1 MPLSVVSGEGQSD
14 MQERGAEV
22 LLPGGCMTFLTVEN
36 ATKRFG
42 GVTALNQVNF
52 DINEGEVH
60 GLVGENGCGKSTLMK
75 IIAGVLSR
83 DEGTLSIKGQPVS
96 RYNAMEA
103 VKQGI
108 GIIYQDLSLFPN
120 LSVLENIYLSQMLN
134 ERKALV
140 RSSFY
145 KVKVKQIILQLGIQ
159 LDLETTV
166 DELPIAKQQLVA
178 IARALVNESKL
189 IILDEPTTALTRS
202 EINNLFTILRQL
214 KSQGIAFI
222 FISHKLNELLEICDR
237 VTVMRDGC
245 VIDSLPTAQLT
256 TVDIESMMLG
266 YALTYETRTS
276 CASDEVLLSVRNLSK
291 RNSFQDVS
299 FDLHKGEVLGIAGLL
314 GAGRT
319 ELAMA
324 LFGIEPAQSGDITLH
339 GKPVQLNSI
348 HAAVKNGIAYVP
360 EDRLA
365 QGLVMEQ
372 SIAANTAICTLD
384 HYLTP
389 LRLLN
394 GKKMRNTVESLLK
407 GMQVKYGSQDQPINM
422 LSGGNQQKVVLAKW
436 LAMKP
441 QVFILDSPT
450 VGIDVGAKNY
460 IYQTVKSKAQEGMG
474 IIFISDELPELL
486 ANCDRI
492 ILMRR
497 GRLGESWRSDEI
509 DNDKLQHEMER
520 Q

>member
-1 MPLSVVSGEGQSD
+1 
-14 MQERGAEV
+14 MQ
-22 LLPGGCMTFLTVEN
+22 FLAVEN
-36 ATKRFG
+36 VTKKFG
-42 GVTALNQVNF
+42 GVTALNNVSF
-52 DINEGEVH
+52 DINQGEVH

-75 IIAGVLSR
+75 IIAGVVAR
-83 DEGTLSIKGQPVS
+83 DRGTLTIKHQPVT
-96 RYNAMEA
+96 RYNAIEA
-103 VKQGI
+103 GKQGI

-120 LSVLENIYLSQMLN
+120 LTVMENIYISQMLN
-134 ERKALV
+134 EKKPLV
-140 RSSFY
+140 RASAY
-145 KVKVKQIILQLGIQ
+145 RDNVIAILDQLGIR
-159 LDLETTV
+159 LDLNATV

-178 IARALVNESKL
+178 IARALANESKL

-202 EINNLFTILRQL
+202 EITNLFTLLRQL

-237 VTVMRDGC
+237 VTVMRDGR
-245 VIDSLPTAQLT
+245 VIDCQPTTQLT
-256 TVDIESMMLG
+256 SAAIEAKMLG
-266 YALTYETRTS
+266 YALTYEKR
-276 CASDEVLLSVRNLSK
+276 ASHATDKVLLSVRNLSK
-291 RNSFQDVS
+291 RNSFQDIS

-324 LFGIEPAQSGDITLH
+324 LFGVEPAQH
-339 GKPVQLNSI
+339 GEVWLNGQRVRLDSI
-348 HAAVKNGIAYVP
+348 HDAVKNGIACVP
-360 EDRLA
+360 EDRLL

-384 HYLTP
+384 QYFTP

-394 GKKMRNTVESLLK
+394 SNKMRSSVERLLK
-407 GMQVKYGSQDQPINM
+407 AMQVKYGSQEQPVSM

-460 IYQTVKSKAQEGMG
+460 IYQTVKARAAEGMG

-492 ILMRR
+492 IMMRR
-497 GRLGESWRSDEI
+497 GRLGKSWLSDDI
-509 DNDKLQHEMER
+509 DNDTLQRELEL
-520 Q
+520 

>member
-1 MPLSVVSGEGQSD
+1 
-14 MQERGAEV
+14 MQ
-22 LLPGGCMTFLTVEN
+22 FLAVDKV
-36 ATKRFG
+36 TKKFG
-42 GVTALNQVNF
+42 GVTALNNVSF

-75 IIAGVLSR
+75 IIAGVLER
-83 DEGTLSIKGQPVS
+83 DRGTLAIKNQPMQ
-96 RYNAMEA
+96 RYNAIEA

-120 LSVLENIYLSQMLN
+120 LTVLENIYISQMLN
-134 ERKALV
+134 DKKPLV
-140 RSSFY
+140 RASAY
-145 KVKVKQIILQLGIQ
+145 RDNVQRIIDQLGIR
-159 LDLETTV
+159 LDLSATV
-166 DELPIAKQQLVA
+166 DALPIAKQQLVA
-178 IARALVNESKL
+178 IARALVNESRL

-202 EINNLFTILRQL
+202 EINNLFTILRHL

-237 VTVMRDGC
+237 VTVMRDGK
-245 VIDSLPTAQLT
+245 VIDCQPTEQLT
-256 TVDIESMMLG
+256 SADIEAMMLG
-266 YALTYETRTS
+266 YALTYEARVS
-276 CASDEVLLSVRNLSK
+276 CATREVLLSVRNLSK
-291 RNSFQDVS
+291 RNSFQDIS

-324 LFGIEPAQSGDITLH
+324 LFGVEPAQSGEVYLN
-339 GKPVQLNSI
+339 GRPVRLNSI
-348 HAAVKNGIAYVP
+348 NDAVKQGIAYVP

-372 SIAANTAICTLD
+372 SIAANAAICTLD
-384 HYLTP
+384 HYLSP

-394 GKKMRNTVESLLK
+394 GGKMRDTVEELLK
-407 GMQVKYGSQDQPINM
+407 GMQVKYGSQDQPIRM

-441 QVFILDSPT
+441 KVFILDSPT
-450 VGIDVGAKNY
+450 VGIDVGAKSY
-460 IYQTVKSKAQEGMG
+460 IYQTVKAKAEEGMG

-492 ILMRR
+492 IMMRR
-497 GRLGESWRSDEI
+497 GRLGKSWLTSEI
-509 DNDKLQHEMER
+509 DNDALQHELEL
-520 Q
+520 

>member
-1 MPLSVVSGEGQSD
+1 MQFLSVANV
-14 MQERGAEV
+14 
-22 LLPGGCMTFLTVEN
+22 
-36 ATKRFG
+36 TKKFG
-42 GVTALNQVNF
+42 GVTALNDVSF
-52 DINEGEVH
+52 DINEGEIH

-75 IIAGVLSR
+75 IIAGVEAR
-83 DEGTLSIKGQPVS
+83 DRGTLTVKNQPVQ
-96 RYNAMEA
+96 RFTAMDA

-120 LSVLENIYLSQMLN
+120 LTVLENIYISQMLN
-134 ERKALV
+134 DRKALV
-140 RSSFY
+140 RSRTY
-145 KVKVKQIILQLGIQ
+145 QENVEKIIAQLGIR
-159 LDLETTV
+159 LDLDATV

-202 EINNLFTILRQL
+202 EINSLFAILSQL
-214 KSQGIAFI
+214 KQQGIAFI

-237 VTVMRDGC
+237 VTVMRDGK
-245 VIDSLPTAQLT
+245 VIDCQPTAQLSSS
-256 TVDIESMMLG
+256 DIENLMLG
-266 YALTYETRTS
+266 YALTFETRQS
-276 CASDEVLLSVRNLSK
+276 SASQDVLLSVRHLSK

-324 LFGIEPAQSGDITLH
+324 LFGVEPAQSGEIYLQ
-339 GKPVQLNSI
+339 GQRVEINSI
-348 HAAVKNGIAYVP
+348 HTAVKNGIAYVP

-372 SIAANTAICTLD
+372 SIAANAAICTLD

-389 LRLLN
+389 MRLLN
-394 GKKMRNTVESLLK
+394 GRKMRETVEGLLK
-407 GMQVKYGSQDQPINM
+407 GMQVKYGSQDQPIRM

-436 LAMKP
+436 LAMRP

-460 IYQTVKSKAQEGMG
+460 IYQTVKAKAQEGMG

-492 ILMRR
+492 IMMQR
-497 GRLGESWRSDEI
+497 GRLGKSWRSDEI
-509 DNDKLQHEMER
+509 DNETLQREIER

>member
-1 MPLSVVSGEGQSD
+1 MQFLSVANV
-14 MQERGAEV
+14 
-22 LLPGGCMTFLTVEN
+22 
-36 ATKRFG
+36 TKKFG
-42 GVTALNQVNF
+42 GVTALNDVSF

-75 IIAGVLSR
+75 IIAGVEAR
-83 DEGTLSIKGQPVS
+83 DRGSMSIKNQPIHRFS
-96 RYNAMEA
+96 AMDA

-120 LSVLENIYLSQMLN
+120 LTVLENIYISQMLN
-134 ERKALV
+134 DRKALV
-140 RSSFY
+140 RSAGY
-145 KVKVKQIILQLGIQ
+145 KDNVEKIIAQLGIK
-159 LDLETTV
+159 LDLDASVE
-166 DELPIAKQQLVA
+166 ELPIAKQQLVA
-178 IARALVNESKL
+178 IARALVNQSKL

-214 KSQGIAFI
+214 KAQGIAFI

-237 VTVMRDGC
+237 VTVMRDGK
-245 VIDSLPTAQLT
+245 VIDCQPTTQLT
-256 TVDIESMMLG
+256 SGDIEALMLG
-266 YALTYETRTS
+266 YALTFEQR
-276 CASDEVLLSVRNLSK
+276 ASSASEEVLLSVRNLSK

-324 LFGIEPAQSGDITLH
+324 LFGVEPAQSGEIRLH
-339 GKPVQLNSI
+339 GKPVTINSI
-348 HAAVKNGIAYVP
+348 HAAVKHGIAYVP

-372 SIAANTAICTLD
+372 SIAANAAICTLD

-389 LRLLN
+389 LGLLN
-394 GKKMRNTVESLLK
+394 GSKMRATVEQLLK
-407 GMQVKYGSQDQPINM
+407 GMQVKYGSQDQPIRM

-436 LAMKP
+436 LAMRP

-460 IYQTVKSKAQEGMG
+460 IYQTVKAKAQEGMG

-492 ILMRR
+492 IMMQR
-497 GRLGESWRSDEI
+497 GRLGNSWRSDEI
-509 DNDKLQHEMER
+509 DNESLQHEMER

>member
-1 MPLSVVSGEGQSD
+1 MQFLSVANV
-14 MQERGAEV
+14 
-22 LLPGGCMTFLTVEN
+22 
-36 ATKRFG
+36 TKKFG
-42 GVTALNQVNF
+42 GVTALNDVSF

-75 IIAGVLSR
+75 IIAGVESR
-83 DEGTLSIKGQPVS
+83 DRGSLTIKNQPIQ
-96 RYNAMEA
+96 RFTAMDA

-120 LSVLENIYLSQMLN
+120 LSVLENIYISQMLN
-134 ERKALV
+134 DRKALV
-140 RSSFY
+140 RSSTY
-145 KVKVKQIILQLGIQ
+145 KDNVVKIIAQLGIH
-159 LDLETTV
+159 LDLDATV

-178 IARALVNESKL
+178 IARALVNQSKL

-202 EINNLFTILRQL
+202 EINNLFAILRQL
-214 KSQGIAFI
+214 KQQGIAFI

-237 VTVMRDGC
+237 VTVMRDGK
-245 VIDSLPTAQLT
+245 VIDCQPTEKLT
-256 TVDIESMMLG
+256 SGDIENLMLG
-266 YALTYETRTS
+266 YALSFETRATS
-276 CASDEVLLSVRNLSK
+276 ATDEVLLSVRHLCK

-299 FDLHKGEVLGIAGLL
+299 FELRKGEVLGIAGLL

-324 LFGIEPAQSGDITLH
+324 LFGVEPAQSGEIYLH
-339 GKPVQLNSI
+339 GQPVTINSI
-348 HAAVKNGIAYVP
+348 HAAVKHGIAYVP

-365 QGLVMEQ
+365 QGLIMEQ
-372 SIAANTAICTLD
+372 SIAANAAICTLD

-389 LRLLN
+389 MRLLN
-394 GKKMRNTVESLLK
+394 SQKMRDTVEELLK
-407 GMQVKYGSQDQPINM
+407 GMQVKYGSQDQPIRM

-436 LAMKP
+436 LAMRP

-460 IYQTVKSKAQEGMG
+460 IYQTVKAKAQEGMG

-492 ILMRR
+492 IMMQR
-497 GRLGESWRSDEI
+497 GRLGKSWRSDEI
-509 DNDKLQHEMER
+509 DNETLQHEMER

>member
-1 MPLSVVSGEGQSD
+1 
-14 MQERGAEV
+14 MQ
-22 LLPGGCMTFLTVEN
+22 FLAVDKV
-36 ATKRFG
+36 TKKFG
-42 GVTALNQVNF
+42 GVTALNNVSF

-75 IIAGVLSR
+75 IIAGVLER
-83 DEGTLSIKGQPVS
+83 DRGTLTIKNQPMQ
-96 RYNAMEA
+96 RYSAIEA

-120 LSVLENIYLSQMLN
+120 LTVLENIYISQMLN
-134 ERKALV
+134 EKKPLV
-140 RSSFY
+140 RASAY
-145 KVKVKQIILQLGIQ
+145 RDRVERIIDQLGIR
-159 LDLETTV
+159 LDLSATV

-202 EINNLFTILRQL
+202 EINNLFTILRHL

-237 VTVMRDGC
+237 VTVMRDGK
-245 VIDSLPTAQLT
+245 VIDCQPTAQLT
-256 TVDIESMMLG
+256 SADIEAMMLG
-266 YALTYETRTS
+266 YALTYEARAS
-276 CASDEVLLSVRNLSK
+276 CATDEVLLSVRNLTK
-291 RNSFQDVS
+291 RNSFQDIS

-324 LFGIEPAQSGDITLH
+324 LFGVEPAQSGEVYLN
-339 GKPVQLNSI
+339 GRSVRLNSI
-348 HAAVKNGIAYVP
+348 NDAVKQGIAYVP

-372 SIAANTAICTLD
+372 SIAANAAICTLD
-384 HYLTP
+384 HYLSP

-394 GKKMRNTVESLLK
+394 GSKMRDTVEGLLK
-407 GMQVKYGSQDQPINM
+407 GMQVKYGSQDQPIRM

-450 VGIDVGAKNY
+450 VGIDVGAKSY
-460 IYQTVKSKAQEGMG
+460 IYQTVKAKAQEGMG

-492 ILMRR
+492 IMMRR
-497 GRLGESWRSDEI
+497 GRLGKSWLTDEI
-509 DNDKLQHEMER
+509 DNDALQHQLEL
-520 Q
+520 

>member
-1 MPLSVVSGEGQSD
+1 
-14 MQERGAEV
+14 MQ
-22 LLPGGCMTFLTVEN
+22 FLAVEN
-36 ATKRFG
+36 VTKKFG
-42 GVTALNQVNF
+42 GVTALNNVSF
-52 DINEGEVH
+52 DIHQGEVH

-75 IIAGVLSR
+75 IIAGVLPR
-83 DEGTLSIKGQPVS
+83 DRGTLTIKNQPIT
-96 RYNAMEA
+96 RYNAIEA
-103 VKQGI
+103 GKQGI

-120 LSVLENIYLSQMLN
+120 LTVLENIYISQMLN
-134 ERKALV
+134 EKKPLV
-140 RSSFY
+140 RASAY
-145 KVKVKQIILQLGIQ
+145 RDKVIAILDQLGIR
-159 LDLETTV
+159 LDLNATV

-202 EINNLFTILRQL
+202 EINNLFTILRHL

-237 VTVMRDGC
+237 VTVMRDGK
-245 VIDSLPTAQLT
+245 VIDCQPTAQLT
-256 TVDIESMMLG
+256 SAAIEAKMLG
-266 YALTYETRTS
+266 YALTYEKR
-276 CASDEVLLSVRNLSK
+276 ASYASNEVLLSVRNLSK
-291 RNSFQDVS
+291 RNSFQDIS

-324 LFGIEPAQSGDITLH
+324 LFGVEPAQSGEVRLN
-339 GKPVQLNSI
+339 GQPVRLNSI
-348 HAAVKNGIAYVP
+348 QDAVKRGIAYVP

-365 QGLVMEQ
+365 QGLVMDQ

-394 GKKMRNTVESLLK
+394 GSKMRATVEGLLK
-407 GMQVKYGSQDQPINM
+407 AMQVKYGSQDQPVRM

-450 VGIDVGAKNY
+450 VGIDVGAKSY
-460 IYQTVKSKAQEGMG
+460 IYQTVKARAAEGMG

-492 ILMRR
+492 IMMRN
-497 GRLGESWRSDEI
+497 GRLGKSWLSDEI
-509 DNDKLQHEMER
+509 DNDTLQRELEL
-520 Q
+520 

>member
-1 MPLSVVSGEGQSD
+1 
-14 MQERGAEV
+14 MQ
-22 LLPGGCMTFLTVEN
+22 FLAVEN
-36 ATKRFG
+36 VTKKFG
-42 GVTALNQVNF
+42 GVTALNNVSF
-52 DINEGEVH
+52 DINQGEVH

-75 IIAGVLSR
+75 IIAGVLPR
-83 DEGTLSIKGQPVS
+83 DRGELRIKNQPQN

-103 VKQGI
+103 VKNGI

-120 LSVLENIYLSQMLN
+120 LTVMENIYISQMLN
-134 ERKALV
+134 DKKPLV
-140 RSSFY
+140 RASAY
-145 KVKVKQIILQLGIQ
+145 QQKVEHIIQQLGIS
-159 LDLETTV
+159 LDLEATV
-166 DELPIAKQQLVA
+166 DALPIAKQQLVA
-178 IARALVNESKL
+178 IARALINESKL

-202 EINNLFTILRQL
+202 EITNLFNILNRL
-214 KSQGIAFI
+214 KAEGIAFI

-237 VTVMRDGC
+237 VTVMRDGK
-245 VIDSLPTAQLT
+245 VIDCQPTSQLT
-256 TVDIESMMLG
+256 SSDIESLMLG
-266 YALTYETRTS
+266 YALTFDARESHATQ
-276 CASDEVLLSVRNLSK
+276 DVLLSVKNLCK

-324 LFGIEPAQSGDITLH
+324 LFGVEPAQSGEIWLN
-339 GKPVQLNSI
+339 GKPVNIDSI
-348 HAAVKNGIAYVP
+348 SAAVKNRIAYVP

-372 SIAANTAICTLD
+372 SIAANAAICTLD

-389 LRLLN
+389 FKLLN
-394 GKKMRNTVESLLK
+394 GSKMRDTVEGLLK
-407 GMQVKYGSQDQPINM
+407 GMQVKYGSQDLPIRM

-450 VGIDVGAKNY
+450 VGIDVGAKSY
-460 IYQTVKSKAQEGMG
+460 IYKTVKEKAKEGMG

-492 ILMRR
+492 IMMHR
-497 GRLGESWRSDEI
+497 GRLGKSWLTEEI
-509 DNDKLQHEMER
+509 DNDALQHEMER

>member
-1 MPLSVVSGEGQSD
+1 MQFLSVANV
-14 MQERGAEV
+14 
-22 LLPGGCMTFLTVEN
+22 
-36 ATKRFG
+36 TKKFG
-42 GVTALNQVNF
+42 GVTALNDVSF

-75 IIAGVLSR
+75 IIAGVEQR
-83 DEGTLSIKGQPVS
+83 DRGTLTIKNQ
-96 RYNAMEA
+96 AMHRFSAMDA
-103 VKQGI
+103 VKLGI

-120 LSVLENIYLSQMLN
+120 LTVLENIYISQMLN
-134 ERKALV
+134 DRNALV
-140 RSSFY
+140 RSNAY
-145 KVKVKQIILQLGIQ
+145 KENVEKIIAQLGIR
-159 LDLETTV
+159 LDLDVTV
-166 DELPIAKQQLVA
+166 EELPIAKQQLVA
-178 IARALVNESKL
+178 IARALVNQSKL

-202 EINNLFTILRQL
+202 EINNLFAILRQL
-214 KSQGIAFI
+214 KQQGIAFI

-237 VTVMRDGC
+237 VTVMRDGK
-245 VIDSLPTAQLT
+245 VIECRATAQLT
-256 TVDIESMMLG
+256 SADIEALMLG
-266 YALTYETRTS
+266 YALTFETRAS
-276 CASDEVLLSVRNLSK
+276 CATNQVLFSVRNLSK

-299 FDLHKGEVLGIAGLL
+299 FDLHQGEVLGIAGLL

-324 LFGIEPAQSGDITLH
+324 LFGVEPAQSGEIRLH
-339 GKPVQLNSI
+339 GKPIIINSI
-348 HAAVKNGIAYVP
+348 HAAVKHGIAYVP

-372 SIAANTAICTLD
+372 SIAANAAICTLD
-384 HYLTP
+384 HYLSP

-394 GKKMRNTVESLLK
+394 SRKMRDTVE
-407 GMQVKYGSQDQPINM
+407 GMLQGMPVKYGSQDLPIRM

-436 LAMKP
+436 LAMHP

-460 IYQTVKSKAQEGMG
+460 IYQTVKAKAQEGMG

-492 ILMRR
+492 IMMQR
-497 GRLGESWRSDEI
+497 GRLGKSWRSDEI
-509 DNDKLQHEMER
+509 DNEQLQYEMER

>member
-1 MPLSVVSGEGQSD
+1 
-14 MQERGAEV
+14 MQ
-22 LLPGGCMTFLTVEN
+22 FLAVDKV
-36 ATKRFG
+36 TKKFG
-42 GVTALNQVNF
+42 GVTALNDVSF

-75 IIAGVLSR
+75 IIAGVLER
-83 DEGTLSIKGQPVS
+83 DRGTLTIKNQPMQ
-96 RYNAMEA
+96 RYNAIEA
-103 VKQGI
+103 VRQGI

-120 LSVLENIYLSQMLN
+120 LTVLENIYISQMLN
-134 ERKALV
+134 DKTPLV
-140 RSSFY
+140 RASAY
-145 KVKVKQIILQLGIQ
+145 RDKVERILDQLGIR
-159 LDLETTV
+159 LDLNATV

-202 EINNLFTILRQL
+202 EINNLFTILRHL

-237 VTVMRDGC
+237 VTVMRDGK
-245 VIDSLPTAQLT
+245 VIDCKPTGQLT
-256 TVDIESMMLG
+256 SADIEAMMLG
-266 YALTYETRTS
+266 YALTYEARAS
-276 CASDEVLLSVRNLSK
+276 CATSEVLLSVRNLSK
-291 RNSFQDVS
+291 RNSFQDIS

-324 LFGIEPAQSGDITLH
+324 LFGVEPAQSGEVRLN
-339 GKPVQLNSI
+339 GQPVRLNTI
-348 HAAVKNGIAYVP
+348 NDAVKQGIAYVP

-372 SIAANTAICTLD
+372 SIAANAAICTLD
-384 HYLTP
+384 HYLSP

-394 GKKMRNTVESLLK
+394 GSKMRATVEGLLK
-407 GMQVKYGSQDQPINM
+407 GMQVKYGSQDQPIRM

-450 VGIDVGAKNY
+450 VGIDVGAKSY
-460 IYQTVKSKAQEGMG
+460 IYQTVKAKAEEGMG

-492 ILMRR
+492 IMMRR
-497 GRLGESWRSDEI
+497 GRLGKSWRSDEI
-509 DNDKLQHEMER
+509 DNDALQHELEL
-520 Q
+520 